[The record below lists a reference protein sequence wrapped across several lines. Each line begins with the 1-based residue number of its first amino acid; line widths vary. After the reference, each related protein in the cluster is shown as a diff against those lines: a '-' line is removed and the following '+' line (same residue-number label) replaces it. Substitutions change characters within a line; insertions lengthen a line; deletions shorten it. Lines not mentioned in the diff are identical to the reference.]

1 MRKDISLAIIKS
13 IADSQK
19 DLIVI
24 FHNEEPLLINSAFER
39 FFSVSSLDEY
49 KELYGSFIESFVL
62 HPSYFHAEKIAK
74 GESWVEAILK
84 LPEMD
89 RIVSMMTP
97 SYEPHAF
104 SVHVEKIDEYII
116 AAFTDIT
123 QPLIKRIMI
132 ENNTSIDNES
142 GAYAKNYFLHM
153 LKSYQD
159 AVAFNQK
166 IVSAILIKTAITD
179 ENSLLK
185 LVGFI
190 KSKIRQDDMLIRWAH
205 DSFLLMSLVDGTA
218 NAQKM
223 VEKLDTDDCIFK
235 LTIQNE
241 NESIRE
247 LLKRVES

>member
-1 MRKDISLAIIKS
+1 VKKDISLAIIKS

-24 FHNEEPLLINSAFER
+24 FHDDEPLLINDAFER
-39 FFSVSSLDEY
+39 FFSVSSLEEY
-49 KELYGSFIESFVL
+49 KGLFGSFVESFVL
-62 HPSYFHAEKIAK
+62 HPSYFNAEKIAK
-74 GESWVEAILK
+74 GESWVDAILK

-104 SVHVEKIDEYII
+104 SVHVEKIEEYVI
-116 AAFTDIT
+116 AVFTDIT

-132 ENNTSIDNES
+132 ENNTSIDKES

-159 AVAFNQK
+159 AVAFNKK
-166 IVSAILIKTAITD
+166 IVSAILIKTDETD
-179 ENSLLK
+179 ENTLLK
-185 LVGFI
+185 IVGFI
-190 KSKIRQDDMLIRWAH
+190 KSKIRQDDMLIRWTR
-205 DSFLLMSLVDGTA
+205 DSFLLMSLVDNMA

-223 VEKLDTDDCIFK
+223 VEKLDMDECTLV
-235 LTIQNE
+235 LTMQNE

-247 LLKRVES
+247 LIKRLEN

>member
-1 MRKDISLAIIKS
+1 MKKDVSLAIIKS

-24 FHNEEPLLINSAFER
+24 FDNDEPLLINSAFER

-49 KELYGSFIESFVL
+49 KETFGSFLESFVP

-74 GESWVEAILK
+74 GESWVDAILK

-104 SVHVEKIDEYII
+104 GVHVEKIDEYII
-116 AAFTDIT
+116 AVFTDIT

-132 ENNTSIDNES
+132 ENKTSIDNES

-166 IVSAILIKTAITD
+166 IVSAILIKTAKTD
-179 ENSLLK
+179 EKSLSELAC
-185 LVGFI
+185 FI
-190 KSKIRQDDMLIRWAH
+190 KSRIRQDDMLIRWSNS
-205 DSFLLMSLVDGTA
+205 SFLLMSLVDGVA
-218 NAQKM
+218 NAKKM
-223 VEKLDTDDCIFK
+223 VEKLEMDGCALS
-235 LTIQNE
+235 LTVQNDG
-241 NESIRE
+241 ESVRE
-247 LLKRVES
+247 LIKRVEG